1 MKNSSSAEQAQ
12 GPAQWSLQSLLTVVF
27 LGLTAGVQMSD
38 YGLQAISLSA
48 IQKTFAISDAAVG
61 ALQGLAGVLVGSA
74 LAIPLAR
81 FADRFSR
88 KRVLLCLVLASTA
101 MMVLS
106 ALAPNFPLFFLGRSA
121 AGITEFAMVP
131 LVYSMIPDLA
141 PERHRVFANLGFAA
155 LVSTGASAG
164 FYYAGDI
171 QAAAMAWI
179 PGALDPWRK
188 AFLLLSAAGLPLL
201 VAGLFTAD
209 PPRHAVQG
217 EIANGGTGADS
228 LQQFLRQHWRP
239 IALFVGVAGSL
250 MIAVQGLNQLMALAL
265 ERRFNATPAHI
276 GKVLGALVLV
286 ATLGCLPVVGW
297 LDRWLGKRLQAAVRP
312 LLMGICAL
320 LAVPAILMLYST
332 ASLEQAFVVVG
343 VFLFVTCTANAL
355 VPTMLQDLAP
365 PPLRARCFAL
375 WSFVV
380 SVFSALGPLLAGF
393 VSTWLVH
400 GRMLSAIAITAVPT
414 LLISAYCAWRLFL
427 HTRSA
432 TQSAALAP
440 AAPAV

>member
-1 MKNSSSAEQAQ
+1 MKTSSIAEQAQ
-12 GPAQWSLQSLLTVVF
+12 GPVQWSLQSLLTVVF
-27 LGLTAGVQMSD
+27 LGLAAGVQMSD

-171 QAAAMAWI
+171 QTAAVAWI
-179 PGALDPWRK
+179 PGQLDPWRK

-201 VAGLFTAD
+201 VAGLFTAN
-209 PPRHAVQG
+209 PPRHAMQG
-217 EIANGGTGADS
+217 EATDAGS
-228 LQQFLRQHWRP
+228 LQGYLRQHWRP

-265 ERRFNATPAHI
+265 ERRFDATPAHI
-276 GKVLGALVLV
+276 GKVLGGLVLV

-297 LDRWLGKRLQAAVRP
+297 LDRWLAKGLGAAVRP
-312 LLMGICAL
+312 MLMGICAL

-332 ASLEQAFVVVG
+332 ASLQQAFVVVG
-343 VFLFVTCTANAL
+343 LFLFVTCTANAL

-393 VSTWLVH
+393 VSTWLVQ

-414 LLISAYCAWRLFL
+414 LLISAYCAWRLYL
-427 HTRSA
+427 HTRNA
-432 TQSAALAP
+432 TQSAALVA
-440 AAPAV
+440 AAPAT